1 MIEFA
6 AKTENALLSEIFLH
20 WNGIAAK
27 KENESLLENFLKIE
41 MNLRLRQK
49 MIISYKK
56 FVEFD

>member
-6 AKTENALLSEIFLH
+6 AKTENALLSEIFLN

-41 MNLRLRQK
+41 MYLRLRQK

>member
-6 AKTENALLSEIFLH
+6 AKTENALLSEIFLN

-27 KENESLLENFLKIE
+27 KENESLLESFLKIE